1 MRVEVYWNL
10 HKKCFSVRDCKTGRV
25 VGHTDILWLKNPK
38 FIVRKSGRDRVL
50 REGRKNVH
58 AFVRGDYGTSK
69 EAFWFEWRD
78 ATYNPYKYSTFVDR
92 ETEKPLDSAKYVM
105 LESVN
110 NTRKV
115 GYIPQK
121 RGRIRYVQHQSE
133 V

>member
-25 VGHTDILWLKNPK
+25 IEHTNLLWLTNPK
-38 FIVRKSGRDRVL
+38 FVVRKSGRDRVL

-58 AFVRGDYGTSK
+58 AFVRGDYGTIKWEDSWLQWK
-69 EAFWFEWRD
+69 G

-92 ETEKPLDSAKYVM
+92 ETEKPLDSAEYAM

-110 NTRKV
+110 NK
-115 GYIPQK
+115 
-121 RGRIRYVQHQSE
+121 GRIKYVQHQSE